1 MDEEPD
7 YRYSLANE
15 RTYLAWVR
23 TGLALIAAGIAIRLF
38 ITETAAATQWL
49 AIAALGFAALGGVLT
64 VTSYRH
70 WLRVQEA
77 MRSGEQLPTQ
87 RGPLILTIGMV
98 LLALVVVIGILL

>member
-1 MDEEPD
+1 MNTELD

-23 TGLALIAAGIAIRLF
+23 TGLALIAGGIAIRIF
-38 ITETAAATQWL
+38 ISDAGGSWLLDVAA
-49 AIAALGFAALGGVLT
+49 IGFSVLGGVLT

-70 WLRVQEA
+70 WLDVQ
-77 MRSGEQLPTQ
+77 RSMETGDPLPTQ

-98 LLALVVVIGILL
+98 ALAVVVVAGSLL

>member
-1 MDEEPD
+1 MSEELD

-23 TGLALIAAGIAIRLF
+23 TGLALIAGGIAIRIF
-38 ITETAAATQWL
+38 ISDAGGSWLLSVAAV
-49 AIAALGFAALGGVLT
+49 GFSVLGGVLT

-70 WLRVQEA
+70 WLDVQKA
-77 MRSGEQLPTQ
+77 MQAGAPLPTQ

-98 LLALVVVIGILL
+98 ALAVIVIAGTIS